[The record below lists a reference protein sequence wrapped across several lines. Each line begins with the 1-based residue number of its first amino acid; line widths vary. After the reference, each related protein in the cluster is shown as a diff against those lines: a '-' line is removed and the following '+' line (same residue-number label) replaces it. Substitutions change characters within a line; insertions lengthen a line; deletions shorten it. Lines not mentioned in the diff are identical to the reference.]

1 MEDPVSLETKRLAYF
16 AVFHV
21 LNRSTSNSG
30 GSGGAGSEVGQSEGF
45 FGKYETKTNTEICLQ
60 ACVLKILERHAI
72 VFNSMMK
79 RLNIDRSVDFKQGF
93 YEIALELFKDV
104 VSWSKIVALFAFGAR
119 VGQYCRDNDLSE
131 IVEDIAFNLAD
142 FANQR
147 ITPFVREEGGWATLC
162 KVFPQD
168 ENYENKI
175 WRGLLIVGI
184 GLTLLTLVV
193 LSRK

>member
-1 MEDPVSLETKRLAYF
+1 
-16 AVFHV
+16 
-21 LNRSTSNSG
+21 
-30 GSGGAGSEVGQSEGF
+30 
-45 FGKYETKTNTEICLQ
+45 
-60 ACVLKILERHAI
+60 
-72 VFNSMMK
+72 MK

-147 ITPFVREEGGWATLC
+147 ITPFVREEGGWVSC
-162 KVFPQD
+162 
-168 ENYENKI
+168 I
-175 WRGLLIVGI
+175 R
-184 GLTLLTLVV
+184 
-193 LSRK
+193 

>member
-1 MEDPVSLETKRLAYF
+1 MEDQVSLETKRLAYF

-21 LNRSTSNSG
+21 LNRSSNSG
-30 GSGGAGSEVGQSEGF
+30 SGSGSAGSDGGPSQGL
-45 FGKYETKTNTEICLQ
+45 FGKYGTKTNTATELCLQ
-60 ACVLKILERHAI
+60 ACVMKMLERHAI

-119 VGQYCRDNDLSE
+119 VGQYCRENDLSE

-142 FANQR
+142 FANER
-147 ITPFVREEGGWATLC
+147 ITPFVREEGGWVSCFILKQDR
-162 KVFPQD
+162 KVFWIRR
-168 ENYENKI
+168 E
-175 WRGLLIVGI
+175 G
-184 GLTLLTLVV
+184 
-193 LSRK
+193 